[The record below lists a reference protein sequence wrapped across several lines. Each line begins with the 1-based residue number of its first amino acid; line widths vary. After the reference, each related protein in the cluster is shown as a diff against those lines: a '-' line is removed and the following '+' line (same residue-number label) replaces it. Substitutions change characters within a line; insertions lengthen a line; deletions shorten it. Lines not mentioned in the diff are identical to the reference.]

1 MARFANSNDLKSFG
15 IHYLTRNI
23 PRQLDRMLGYAG
35 DGYLIGF
42 YYDVRLDSLL
52 IMEPGKLSFNGNWVA
67 FDVFLSHVDRLGP
80 IDVSEFLANPA
91 TLQSAARGFLFDRDG
106 AMLYVAQTENLF
118 NFFGLM
124 LSGADSTPRID
135 MRMVEDRPNGEL
147 WVPDEFRD
155 GVEAMQSWVKQ
166 RQEPVRQQVA

>member
-1 MARFANSNDLKSFG
+1 MKVGIAIIGLCVLGSAGLDLALNGFG
-15 IHYLTRNI
+15 
-23 PRQLDRMLGYAG
+23 
-35 DGYLIGF
+35 
-42 YYDVRLDSLL
+42 LL
-52 IMEPGKLSFNGNWVA
+52 
-67 FDVFLSHVDRLGP
+67 
-80 IDVSEFLANPA
+80 
-91 TLQSAARGFLFDRDG
+91 
-106 AMLYVAQTENLF
+106 